1 MDDVTLMVRICK
13 WIIMRIK
20 WINGKVSWS
29 QKDTVWWYRTHRGKF
44 IYFHPEEDLVL
55 ALTPSGSYFLYHAEW
70 TIINFS
76 ITTVWQRTSKAPMGL
91 AHQKPEKNTIPWY
104 LSLGTGIFHNTL
116 RGIVP
121 LAMQLVLFYSKSD
134 TRSTAVALTQGITVL
149 IWESDTQGRP
159 NRKGSMMCHQKRNS
173 RTCTK
178 REEEESGLKETYVM
192 SASDEA
198 LYWILGKEKNNYYE
212 NAVYN
217 LHIFS

>member
-104 LSLGTGIFHNTL
+104 LRLGTGIFHNTL

-134 TRSTAVALTQGITVL
+134 TRNHRSDMRKWHPGQTEPEREYDVSSEEKQQNLYKERRGGIWTERDICYVSLWRGALL
-149 IWESDTQGRP
+149 DPR
-159 NRKGSMMCHQKRNS
+159 
-173 RTCTK
+173 
-178 REEEESGLKETYVM
+178 
-192 SASDEA
+192 
-198 LYWILGKEKNNYYE
+198 
-212 NAVYN
+212 
-217 LHIFS
+217 